1 MTNDQMKIA
10 IYGRQFNDTAVLPY
24 IQQVFDNLTK
34 HGAEIY
40 VHYNL
45 HSYLKDNIS
54 TALYKVLEPDDAIK
68 GLIDLFLTLGG
79 DGTLLDMVTLI
90 RDSGIPVIGINFGR
104 LGFLASISKNDIADA
119 IQAVVN
125 KNFTLD
131 SRELISINSG
141 PEIFGNDNFALND
154 ITIHKRDDSAMIT
167 THVFLNGEFLNS
179 YWGDGII
186 ISTATGSTA
195 YSLSC
200 GGPIIYPESNAIVL
214 TPVSPHNLNVRP
226 IVLPDNS
233 KLSFDVECRGTNYL
247 VSCDS
252 RTAVIDKTIRFQ
264 VNKAGFRLN
273 LIRLN
278 NESYLS
284 TLRNKL
290 LWGLDAR
297 NY

>member
-1 MTNDQMKIA
+1 MRIA
-10 IYGRQFNDTAVLPY
+10 VYGRPFNDAAVIPY
-24 IQQVFDNLTK
+24 IRQVFDALA
-34 HGAEIY
+34 HHEVEIY
-40 VHYNL
+40 VHHQL
-45 HSYLKDNIS
+45 HNYLKSNVDNIQ
-54 TALYKVLEPDDAIK
+54 YNVLAPGKPIK
-68 GLIDLFLTLGG
+68 GFIDLFLTLGG
-79 DGTLLDMVTLI
+79 DGTLLDMVTVI

-104 LGFLASISKNDIADA
+104 LGFLAIINKSDIAAA
-119 IQAVVN
+119 IHAVVN
-125 KNFTLD
+125 KQFTLD
-131 SRELISINSG
+131 KRELLSISSDL
-141 PEIFGNDNFALND
+141 EIFGEDNFALND

-167 THVFLNGEFLNS
+167 TNVFLDDEFLNS

-186 ISTATGSTA
+186 ISTSTGSTA

-200 GGPIIYPESNAIVL
+200 GGPIIFPQSKSLVL

-226 IVLPDNS
+226 IVLPDS
-233 KLSFDVECRGTNYL
+233 STLSFEVDSRSSNYL

-252 RTAVIDKTIRFQ
+252 RTALIDKTIRFR
-264 VNKAGFRLN
+264 VTKAGFQLN

>member
-1 MTNDQMKIA
+1 MKIA
-10 IYGRQFNDTAVLPY
+10 IYGRQFNDPVVLPF
-24 IQQVFDNLTK
+24 IQQVFDNLAL
-34 HGAEIY
+34 HGVEVF
-40 VHYNL
+40 VHHQL
-45 HSYLKDNIS
+45 HNYLKDNLS
-54 TALYKVLEPDDAIK
+54 TIQYKVLDPVDEIK
-68 GLIDLFLTLGG
+68 GFIDLFITLGG
-79 DGTLLDMVTLI
+79 DGTMLDMVTLI

-104 LGFLASISKNDIADA
+104 LGFLASVNKNDIEGA
-119 IQAVVN
+119 IHAVVN
-125 KNFTLD
+125 KQFSLD
-131 SRELISINSG
+131 SRELISINSEI
-141 PEIFGNDNFALND
+141 EIFGKDNFALND

-167 THVFLNGEFLNS
+167 AHVFLNDEFLNS

-200 GGPIIYPESNAIVL
+200 GGPIIYPESKSLVL
-214 TPVSPHNLNVRP
+214 TPVAPHNLNVRP
-226 IVLPDNS
+226 IVLPDTS
-233 KLSFDVECRGTNYL
+233 TLTFDVECRGTNYL

-252 RTAVIDKTIRFQ
+252 RTAAIDKTIRFK
-264 VNKAGFRLN
+264 VNKAGFDLN

>member
-1 MTNDQMKIA
+1 MKIA
-10 IYGRQFNDTAVLPY
+10 VYGRQFNDQAVLPY
-24 IQQVFDNLTK
+24 IQQVFDNLTQ

-40 VHYNL
+40 VHHQL
-45 HSYLKDNIS
+45 HNYLKDNIN
-54 TALYKVLEPDDAIK
+54 TVQYKVLEQTDKIK
-68 GLIDLFLTLGG
+68 GFIDLFLTLGG
-79 DGTLLDMVTLI
+79 DGTLLDMVSVI
-90 RDSGIPVIGINFGR
+90 RDSGIPIIGINFGR
-104 LGFLASISKNDIADA
+104 LGFLASINKSDIAAA
-119 IQAVVN
+119 IHAVVN
-125 KNFTLD
+125 KQFTLD
-131 SRELISINSG
+131 SRELLGISSEL
-141 PEIFGNDNFALND
+141 EIFGKDNFALND
-154 ITIHKRDDSAMIT
+154 ITIHKRDDAAMIT
-167 THVFLNGEFLNS
+167 THVFLEEEFLNS

-186 ISTATGSTA
+186 ISTSTGSTA

-200 GGPIIYPESNAIVL
+200 GGPIIFPQSNSIVL

-226 IVLPDNS
+226 IVLPDS
-233 KLSFDVECRGTNYL
+233 STLSFEVECRSSNYL

-252 RTAVIDKTIRFQ
+252 RTAVIDKTMRFK

>member
-1 MTNDQMKIA
+1 MNIA
-10 IYGRQFNDTAVLPY
+10 VYGRQFNDPSVFPY
-24 IQQVFDNLTK
+24 IRQVFDSLVLHNVN
-34 HGAEIY
+34 IY
-40 VHYNL
+40 LHPQLNEKLQGNIDTTAYNVL
-45 HSYLKDNIS
+45 ECTHTLKDF
-54 TALYKVLEPDDAIK
+54 
-68 GLIDLFLTLGG
+68 IDIFITIGG

-104 LGFLASISKNDIADA
+104 LGFLASINKSDIAAA
-119 IQAVVN
+119 IHAVVN
-125 KNFTLD
+125 KEFTID
-131 SRELISINSG
+131 SRELLIIDS
-141 PEIFGNDNFALND
+141 EQKLFGDDNFALND
-154 ITIHKRDDSAMIT
+154 VTIHKRDDSAMIT
-167 THVFLNGEFLNS
+167 THVSLNDEFLNS

-186 ISTATGSTA
+186 ISTSTGSTA

-200 GGPIIYPESNAIVL
+200 GGPIIFPQSNSIAL
-214 TPVSPHNLNVRP
+214 TPVAPHNLNVRP
-226 IVLPDNS
+226 IILPDTS
-233 KLSFDVECRGTNYL
+233 TLSFEVECRGTNYI

-252 RTAVIDKTIRFQ
+252 RTVIIDKTMNFR
-264 VNKAGFRLN
+264 VYKAGFQLN

>member
-1 MTNDQMKIA
+1 MKIA
-10 IYGRQFNDTAVLPY
+10 IYGRQFNDPAVFPY
-24 IQQVFDNLTK
+24 IQQVFDSLNR
-34 HGAEIY
+34 HGVEVY
-40 VHYNL
+40 VHHQLND
-45 HSYLKDNIS
+45 YLRDNIH
-54 TALYKVLEPDDAIK
+54 TAPYKVLHDIEVIK
-68 GLIDLFLTLGG
+68 GFIDIFLTLGG
-79 DGTLLDMVTLI
+79 DGTLLDTVAMI

-104 LGFLASISKNDIADA
+104 LGFLASVNKNDIAAA
-119 IQAVVN
+119 IDAVVN
-125 KNFTLD
+125 KQFTLD
-131 SRELISINSG
+131 SRELISIYS
-141 PEIFGNDNFALND
+141 ELAIFGEDNFALND

-167 THVFLNGEFLNS
+167 THVFLDEEFLNS

-186 ISTATGSTA
+186 ISTSTGSTA

-200 GGPIIYPESNAIVL
+200 GGPIIFPKSNSIVL

-226 IVLPDNS
+226 IVLPDTS
-233 KLSFDVECRGTNYL
+233 TLSFEVECRSSNYL

-252 RTAVIDKTIRFQ
+252 RTAVIDKTMLFK
-264 VNKAGFRLN
+264 VNKAGFQLN
-273 LIRLN
+273 LVRLS

>member
-1 MTNDQMKIA
+1 MMKIA

-24 IQQVFDNLTK
+24 IKQVFESLAS
-34 HGAEIY
+34 HGADIY
-40 VHYNL
+40 VHRQL
-45 HSYLKDNIS
+45 DQYLKDNIGHVS
-54 TALYKVLEPDDAIK
+54 YKVLSSGQNIK

-79 DGTLLDMVTLI
+79 DGTLLDMVTLV
-90 RDSGIPVIGINFGR
+90 RDSGIPIIGINFGR
-104 LGFLASISKNDIADA
+104 LGFLASINKNDIASA
-119 IQAVVN
+119 IHAVVN
-125 KNFTLD
+125 KQFTLD
-131 SRELISINSG
+131 SRELLSITSDA
-141 PEIFGNDNFALND
+141 EIFGDDNFALND

-167 THVFLNGEFLNS
+167 AHVSLNGEFLNS
-179 YWGDGII
+179 YWGDGIV

-200 GGPIIYPESNAIVL
+200 GGPIIYPESDTMVL
-214 TPVSPHNLNVRP
+214 TPVAPHNLNVRP
-226 IVLPDNS
+226 IVLPGNS
-233 KLSFDVECRGTNYL
+233 VLAFDVECRGGNYI

-252 RTAVIDKTIRFQ
+252 RTAAVDKIIRFR
-264 VNKAGFRLN
+264 VKKAGFKLN

-278 NESYLS
+278 NESYLT

>member
-1 MTNDQMKIA
+1 MRIA
-10 IYGRQFNDTAVLPY
+10 VYGRQFNDPAVIPY
-24 IQQVFDNLTK
+24 IQQVFDNLSQ
-34 HGAEIY
+34 HGVEIY
-40 VHYNL
+40 VHHQLN
-45 HSYLKDNIS
+45 SYLKGNIS
-54 TALYKVLEPDDAIK
+54 TVAYNVLESTHEIK
-68 GLIDLFLTLGG
+68 GFIDLFITLGG
-79 DGTLLDMVTLI
+79 DGTLLDMVTVI
-90 RDSGIPVIGINFGR
+90 RDSNIPVIGINFGR
-104 LGFLASISKNDIADA
+104 LGFLASVNKSDIAAA
-119 IQAVVN
+119 IYAVVN
-125 KNFTLD
+125 KEFTLD
-131 SRELISINSG
+131 SRELLSVSSESN
-141 PEIFGNDNFALND
+141 IFGGDNFALND
-154 ITIHKRDDSAMIT
+154 ITIHKRDDASMII
-167 THVFLNGEFLNS
+167 THVSLNGEFLNS

-186 ISTATGSTA
+186 VSTSTGSTA

-200 GGPIIYPESNAIVL
+200 GGPIIFPQSNSIVV

-226 IVLPDNS
+226 VVLPDS
-233 KLSFDVECRGTNYL
+233 STLTLEVESRTANYL

-252 RTAVIDKTIRFQ
+252 RTAVMDKTMRFE

>member
-1 MTNDQMKIA
+1 MKIA
-10 IYGRQFNDTAVLPY
+10 VYGRQFNDPVVFPY
-24 IQQVFDNLTK
+24 IRQVFDNLSD
-34 HGAEIY
+34 HGVEIY
-40 VHYNL
+40 VHRQL
-45 HSYLKDNIS
+45 HDFLPDEVKSISYS
-54 TALYKVLEPDDAIK
+54 VLEPGDQIK
-68 GLIDLFLTLGG
+68 GFIDLFITLGG
-79 DGTLLDMVTLI
+79 DGTLLDMVTFI
-90 RDSGIPVIGINFGR
+90 RDSDIPVIGINFGR
-104 LGFLASISKNDIADA
+104 LGFLASINKNDIAAA
-119 IQAVVN
+119 IKAVVN
-125 KNFTLD
+125 KQFSLD
-131 SRELISINSG
+131 SRELICINSELG
-141 PEIFGNDNFALND
+141 IFGKDNFALND
-154 ITIHKRDDSAMIT
+154 ITIHKRDDAAMIT
-167 THVFLNGEFLNS
+167 THVFLDGEFLNS

-200 GGPIIYPESNAIVL
+200 GGPIIFPQSNSLVL

-226 IVLPDNS
+226 IVLPDS
-233 KLSFDVECRGTNYL
+233 CTLSFDVETRSANYL

-252 RTAVIDKTIRFQ
+252 RTAVMDKTTRFK
-264 VNKAGFRLN
+264 VNKAGFQLN

>member
-1 MTNDQMKIA
+1 MTNDQMRIA
-10 IYGRQFNDTAVLPY
+10 IYGRQFNDPGVIPY
-24 IQQVFDNLTK
+24 IQQVFDNLK
-34 HGAEIY
+34 LHGADIY
-40 VHYNL
+40 VHCQL
-45 HSYLKDNIS
+45 HNYLKDNVS
-54 TALYKVLEPDDAIK
+54 TVQYKVLEPGDTIK
-68 GLIDLFLTLGG
+68 DFIDLFITLGG
-79 DGTLLDMVTLI
+79 DGTLLDMVTQI
-90 RDSGIPVIGINFGR
+90 RDSEIPVIGINFGR
-104 LGFLASISKNDIADA
+104 LGFLASINKSDIEEA
-119 IQAVVN
+119 IRAVVN
-125 KNFTLD
+125 KEFTLD
-131 SRELISINSG
+131 SRELICINSD
-141 PEIFGNDNFALND
+141 PEIFPEANFALND

-200 GGPIIYPESNAIVL
+200 GGPIIYPESNSLVL

-226 IVLPDNS
+226 IVLPDTCT
-233 KLSFDVECRGTNYL
+233 LSFDVECRGTNYL

-264 VNKAGFRLN
+264 VKKAGFSLN
-273 LIRLN
+273 LVRLN

>member
-1 MTNDQMKIA
+1 MRIAVYGRPFNDQV
-10 IYGRQFNDTAVLPY
+10 VLPY
-24 IQQVFDNLTK
+24 IQQVFDNLTL
-34 HGAEIY
+34 HGVEIF
-40 VHYNL
+40 VHHQL
-45 HSYLKDNIS
+45 HNYLKDYI
-54 TALYKVLEPDDAIK
+54 TTVQYKVLGSDDKIK
-68 GLIDLFLTLGG
+68 GFIDIFITLGG
-79 DGTLLDMVTLI
+79 DGTLLDMVTVI
-90 RDSGIPVIGINFGR
+90 CDSGIPIIGINFGR
-104 LGFLASISKNDIADA
+104 LGFLASINKNDIEAA
-119 IQAVVN
+119 IHAVVN
-125 KNFTLD
+125 KQFTLD
-131 SRELISINSG
+131 SRGLLSIDSEL
-141 PEIFGNDNFALND
+141 EIFGRDNYALND
-154 ITIHKRDDSAMIT
+154 ITIHKRDDAAMIT

-200 GGPIIYPESNAIVL
+200 GGPIIFPESNSLVL

-226 IVLPDNS
+226 IILPDS
-233 KLSFDVECRGTNYL
+233 CTLSFDVESRGTNYL

-252 RTAVIDKTIRFQ
+252 RTAVIDKIVRFR
-264 VNKAGFRLN
+264 VSKAAFQLN